1 MIHNVAFI
9 GLGIMGSR
17 MALNL
22 VRKGFAVT
30 VYNRTP
36 GRDAELLA
44 AGAKA
49 AATPR
54 ACVADAEAVLLMLTG
69 PQAVEAVLDGPDGVL
84 AGLRPGACLAN
95 MSTVTPAFNRSL
107 EARVRAAKGLLVDAP
122 VSGSKKPAEDGALLV
137 LAGGPAQALDALE
150 PVFLGLGR
158 KVVRCGDLGQ
168 GSAMKLSV
176 NLLLGVMA
184 AGLAESLNLGNRLGL
199 SLETQLDVILSGP
212 LGCQLFQLKAP
223 LFRDNAY
230 PAQFPLAHMAKDLR
244 FVLET
249 AAAAGA
255 QVPNAGTAL
264 GLYAAAEEQGLGGE
278 DFAVIRKVLDQA

>member
-1 MIHNVAFI
+1 MIRNVAFI

-36 GRDAELLA
+36 GKDAELLA
-44 AGAKA
+44 AGART

-54 ACVADAEAVLLMLTG
+54 ACAQDAEAVLLMLTG
-69 PQAVEAVLDGPDGVL
+69 PQAVEAVLDGADGVL
-84 AGLRPGACLAN
+84 AGLRPGTPLAN

-107 EARVRAAKGLLVDAP
+107 EERVRAAKGLLVDAP
-122 VSGSKKPAEDGALLV
+122 VSGSKKPAEDGTLLV
-137 LAGGPAQALDALE
+137 LAGGPDAALDALE
-150 PVFLGLGR
+150 PVFLGLGK
-158 KVVRCGDLGQ
+158 KVVRCGGLGQ

-176 NLLLGVMA
+176 NLLLGVML
-184 AGLAESLNLGNRLGL
+184 AGLAESLNLGQRLGL
-199 SLETQLDVILSGP
+199 SLETLLEVILNGP
-212 LGCQLFQLKAP
+212 LACQLFQLKAP
-223 LFRDNAY
+223 LFRQDAY

-249 AAAAGA
+249 AEEAGV
-255 QVPNAGTAL
+255 QVPGAGTAL
-264 GLYAAAEEQGLGGE
+264 GLYAEAEAQGLGGE
-278 DFAVIRKVLDQA
+278 DFAVIRRVLEQA